1 MLTTVYFATNR
12 ALDGEPEDWTSYGTS
27 IVAPSDPSATT
38 YAVAFVDNTNLSAD
52 TTGAI
57 QQIQNVQQGGFSQ
70 SMIDDLSSPGRN
82 LLVFIHGFDNSFENA
97 ITRAAFNRE
106 WLAQSGLPGADTA
119 VLAFSWPSLGR
130 LLDLPLPWGDYQR
143 DQIMA
148 GQSAL
153 HLMTFFANLE
163 PIVRQARAAG
173 SRVFLLAH
181 SMGNWALQA
190 AVESWFSHG
199 NGDVPLF
206 DEAFLAA
213 ADERYDSFDF
223 PEPGRLSALHRLATR
238 ISIYF
243 GAVDAVLAVS
253 MAINLGAK
261 RLGQEGP
268 HDRANTAKFPPTQYR
283 MIDCTGFRDYAF
295 DFASSHQYYR
305 RSPGV
310 RADIAG
316 VMNGGA
322 AML

>member
-1 MLTTVYFATNR
+1 MPTTVHFATNR
-12 ALDGEPEDWTSYGTS
+12 VITGVATDWRHYGTS
-27 IVAPSDPSATT
+27 IAPPSDPTVLT
-38 YAVAFVDNTNLSAD
+38 YATAFVDNSDLHAD
-52 TTGAI
+52 KTGAI
-57 QQIQNVQQGGFSQ
+57 LSIQNVHTGGFSAQ
-70 SMIDDLSSPGRN
+70 ATADLAAPGRN

-106 WLAQSGLPGADTA
+106 WFAQSKLPGADTT
-119 VLAFSWPSLGR
+119 VVAFSWPSLGR
-130 LLDLPLPWGDYQR
+130 LLDLPLPWGDYLR
-143 DQIMA
+143 DQTMA

-163 PIVRQARAAG
+163 PIVRHARAG
-173 SRVFLLAH
+173 GNRVFLLAH

-223 PEPGRLSALHRLATR
+223 PEPGRLSALHRLAAR

-243 GAVDAVLAVS
+243 SAVDAVLAVS

-268 HDRANTAKFPPTQYR
+268 HDRANTTKFPPAQYR
-283 MIDCTGFRDYAF
+283 MVDCSGFRDYAF
-295 DFASSHQYYR
+295 HF
-305 RSPGV
+305 
-310 RADIAG
+310 
-316 VMNGGA
+316 
-322 AML
+322 

>member
-1 MLTTVYFATNR
+1 MLTTVYFATDR
-12 ALDGEPEDWTSYGTS
+12 ALDGPPEDWTSYGTT
-27 IVAPSDPSATT
+27 IRTPSDPAAIT
-38 YAVAFVDNTNLSAD
+38 YAVAFVDNTDLTAD

-57 QQIQNVQQGGFSQ
+57 QQIQDVWQGGFSQ
-70 SMIDDLSSPGRN
+70 SAIDDLSAPGRN

-106 WLAQSGLPGADTA
+106 WFAQLNLPGADTT
-119 VLAFSWPSLGR
+119 VIAFSWPSLGR
-130 LLDLPLPWGDYQR
+130 LLDLPLPWGDYLR
-143 DQIMA
+143 DQTMA

-163 PIVRQARAAG
+163 PILRRARTAG

-190 AVESWFSHG
+190 AAESWFAHG
-199 NGDVPLF
+199 NGDALLF
-206 DEAFLAA
+206 DEVFLAA

-223 PEPGRLSALHRLATR
+223 PEPARLSALHRLATR

-243 GAVDAVLAVS
+243 SGVDAVLAVS

-261 RLGQEGP
+261 RLGQDGP
-268 HDRANTAKFPPTQYR
+268 HDRANTVKFPPERYR
-283 MIDCTGFRDYAF
+283 MVDCASFRDYPF
-295 DFASSHQYYR
+295 DVASSHQYYR

-310 RADIAG
+310 RTDIAT
-316 VMNGGA
+316 VMQGDVTA
-322 AML
+322 